1 VSLPLTTPAAAAS
14 ADSATDE
21 LVSLLDPRPREAPPP
36 RPDRARGASREPPP
50 AGLSEP
56 DYFRDLNLRQ
66 PAAALSEDVEGDWLA
81 TVFYSPVRDPEVV
94 RYRQEV
100 FRDLEDAEL
109 FERIRRFRD
118 WMSDVERH
126 LVRLKEMEDP
136 RQREAWFL
144 DAVWIYSKAVGELG
158 DALTAGRPRSRGL
171 RALADALESYRAGAD
186 FERLSS
192 DAGRV
197 REALGAIEYCVRI
210 KGGWVEVSRYHGQG
224 DYRAEIEDTFARF
237 RQGRVNDYRVERRFP
252 PYLGGL
258 GSKILELVARLFPDA
273 FDDLAGFCQR
283 HDPFVAP
290 QVLQAHFELGFYA
303 AWLDYIDP
311 IRSSG
316 LAFCY
321 PDVTGSAGAFAAE
334 DTFDVVLAWKLVGE
348 GRQVVTNNFRLDGP
362 ERIFVVS
369 GPNQGGKTT
378 FARTF
383 GQLHHLGFLGYPVAG
398 SSASLQPFDRI
409 FTHFEREEAPA
420 DLRGKLEDDLV
431 RARAILE
438 EATDR
443 SIVILNEAFA
453 STTFDDARFLGEQIM
468 RKMIDRQL
476 RAVFVTFVDELASMG
491 PAVVSLVSTVAP
503 EDPSKRTLRLLRAPA
518 DGLAYALAIA
528 EKYGLTY
535 ERLKEVLGR

>member
-1 VSLPLTTPAAAAS
+1 MSLPLTTPATAES
-14 ADSATDE
+14 ADSATEE
-21 LVSLLDPRPREAPPP
+21 LVSLLDPRPQEAPPCP
-36 RPDRARGASREPPP
+36 GSAPGASREPPP
-50 AGLSEP
+50 AGTSEP
-56 DYFRDLNLRQ
+56 DYFRDLNLGQ
-66 PAAALSEDVEGDWLA
+66 LAAVLSEDVERDWLA
-81 TVFYSPVRDPEVV
+81 AVLYCPVGDPEVV

-109 FERIRRFRD
+109 FEAVGRFRD
-118 WMSDVERH
+118 GMSDVERH
-126 LVRLKEMEDP
+126 LARLKEMEDA
-136 RQREAWFL
+136 RQRQAWFL
-144 DAVWIYSKAVGELG
+144 DAAWTYSKAVGELG
-158 DALTAGRPRSRGL
+158 DALTAARPRSRGL

-192 DAGRV
+192 DAGRA
-197 REALGAIEYCVRI
+197 REALGAVEYCVRV

-224 DYRAEIEDTFARF
+224 DYRAEIADTFARF
-237 RQGRVNDYRVERRFP
+237 RQGEVNDYRVERRFP

-273 FDDLAGFCQR
+273 FDDLACFCQR

-290 QVLQAHFELGFYA
+290 QVLQAHLELGFYA
-303 AWLDYIDP
+303 AWLDYIGP

-383 GQLHHLGFLGYPVAG
+383 GQLHHLGFLGCPVAG
-398 SSASLQPFDRI
+398 SSASLRPFDRI

-420 DLRGKLEDDLV
+420 DQRGKLEDDLV
-431 RARAILE
+431 RVRAILA

-453 STTFDDARFLGEQIM
+453 STTFDDARFLGAQVL
-468 RKMIDRQL
+468 RKMIDRRL

-491 PAVVSLVSTVAP
+491 PEVVSLVSTVAP
-503 EDPSKRTLRLLRAPA
+503 EDPSKRTLRLLRVPA